1 MKIEELQASL
11 EAYEL
16 KMNERSP
23 VNPQDQALYAS
34 KQKQG
39 GKNKKW
45 KENFKWQSNKQ
56 EGKNF
61 SFQGKH
67 DQIDSDQDQSES
79 YGRKTEPGSSNKGG
93 KGKFDKSKIKCYNCQ
108 GQGHFANECGSE
120 DVREKKKKYSK
131 NEAHMAHAKQYIIQA
146 RLLLLPTPTSF
157 LITMFA
163 NQMRNICPH

>member
-1 MKIEELQASL
+1 
-11 EAYEL
+11 
-16 KMNERSP
+16 MNERSP

-131 NEAHMAHAKQYIIQA
+131 NEAHMAHAKQQDDSESD
-146 RLLLLPTPTSF
+146 LDGEEVVLMTTTCNFTSSGDSESLYMQSEF
-157 LITMFA
+157 DLRI
-163 NQMRNICPH
+163 NV